1 MFKAQ
6 PTLEVLIHRAET
18 ALMAWDREEQ
28 MHCLELALSLEP
40 RDPHLWNLLIDSHW
54 VFDES
59 HQGLAIWYQA
69 AALRPESVA
78 SCLSL
83 GNLQRD
89 LNAFE
94 AAEAAY
100 ARAMELGSTQEQ
112 REVAWNRSQNLIG
125 LECYEQAYVLAE
137 QRLAMVQHDVWR
149 SPPYWHG
156 WCDGSAAAA
165 TDQPRTITIWSEQGF
180 GDTLQYLRWLP
191 RLLQCG
197 HAVRLEVEPPLLPL
211 LRQGLA
217 WLGPDLTIVP
227 KGVAPRP
234 LIDPCHGSLLSLPWL
249 LGGAPMPEPFPPQG
263 LGYLRSPSWPRAA
276 KAAGR
281 PPRVGL
287 VWATGRKQKDPF
299 LRREYE
305 RRSLP
310 APVLVHL
317 LEGLEQAG
325 AELVCLQFGED
336 RRRAD
341 AWDGTFAATLA
352 DGVSLADNAHWIAA
366 LDLVITVDTAMAHL
380 VGAMGALGWVLLPW
394 AADPR
399 WLRDRVDSP
408 WYPSL
413 TLLRQPAHR
422 DWDGLVQ
429 RILRRFQQWR
439 AT

>member
-1 MFKAQ
+1 
-6 PTLEVLIHRAET
+6 
-18 ALMAWDREEQ
+18 
-28 MHCLELALSLEP
+28 
-40 RDPHLWNLLIDSHW
+40 
-54 VFDES
+54 
-59 HQGLAIWYQA
+59 
-69 AALRPESVA
+69 
-78 SCLSL
+78 
-83 GNLQRD
+83 
-89 LNAFE
+89 
-94 AAEAAY
+94 
-100 ARAMELGSTQEQ
+100 
-112 REVAWNRSQNLIG
+112 
-125 LECYEQAYVLAE
+125 
-137 QRLAMVQHDVWR
+137 
-149 SPPYWHG
+149 
-156 WCDGSAAAA
+156 
-165 TDQPRTITIWSEQGF
+165 
-180 GDTLQYLRWLP
+180 
-191 RLLQCG
+191 
-197 HAVRLEVEPPLLPL
+197 
-211 LRQGLA
+211 
-217 WLGPDLTIVP
+217 
-227 KGVAPRP
+227 
-234 LIDPCHGSLLSLPWL
+234 
-249 LGGAPMPEPFPPQG
+249 MPEPFPPQG
-263 LGYLRSPSWPRAA
+263 LGYLRPPSWPRAA